1 MTAALR
7 AGVLGLGMMGRHHVR
22 VLSRLDGVDLVAVA
36 DRDGDRFGAATGAGL
51 GVYSHLD
58 EMLQDHRLDL
68 CVVAVPTEDHA
79 PAALRLAHEGIAT
92 LIEKPLAH
100 TAAAGAHLADAF
112 AAAGVLGCVGHIER
126 YNPALQSLRDR
137 LDAGDLGEVY
147 QVATRRQGPFPERI
161 RDVGVVKD
169 LATHDIDLTSWVA
182 RSPYASV
189 SASAAHRAGRPY
201 EDLIAIV
208 GELENGVVASHLVNW
223 LSPLKERKVV
233 VTGER
238 GCFEA
243 DTLSAD
249 LTFFANGS
257 VRTEWDAISTFRGVS
272 EGDVVRYAIAKPEP
286 LAVELAN
293 FRDAVLG
300 LPSSVVSLAD
310 GLATLRVA
318 EAALASAAGAGTVR
332 IGQQAPCG

>member
-1 MTAALR
+1 MPRRLR

-22 VLSRLDGVDLVAVA
+22 VLSRLEGVDLVAVA
-36 DRDGDRFGAATGAGL
+36 DRDGDRYGAAAAAGL
-51 GVYSHLD
+51 PVYPYLD
-58 EMLQDHRLDL
+58 EMLNKGNLDM

-79 PAALRLAHEGIAT
+79 PAALRLAAEGIAT

-100 TAAAGAHLADAF
+100 TLEAGRELAAAFRRAD
-112 AAAGVLGCVGHIER
+112 VIGCVGHIER

-137 LDAGDLGEVY
+137 LEAGDLGEVY

-182 RSPYASV
+182 RSSYASV

-208 GELENGVVASHLVNW
+208 GQLENGVVVQHLVNW
-223 LSPLKERKVV
+223 LSPMKERKVI

-243 DTLSAD
+243 DTLTAD

-257 VRTEWDAISTFRGVS
+257 VPTQWDAISSFRGVS
-272 EGDVVRYAIAKPEP
+272 EGDVVRFAIAKPEP
-286 LAVELAN
+286 LVVELSS

-300 LPSSVVSLAD
+300 LSSNIVSLD
-310 GLATLRVA
+310 EGLATLAVA
-318 EAALASAAGAGTVR
+318 EAALASAAGAGLVHV
-332 IGQQAPCG
+332 GQRPS